1 MIDPISARARRDP
14 YGSKINRTHSRSRA
28 YIVPWASILLGS
40 LLPLIPIASA
50 VPLIPPIG
58 YLLLLSWRLVRPG
71 LLPVWAGFPL
81 GLFDDLFSG
90 QPFGSAILLWS
101 ASMIALEILETRF
114 PWRGFF
120 QDWLVTGVLA
130 AWYLVI
136 AALFS
141 GGKIGSTMMVVLLP
155 QLVLTIVLIPM
166 LARFVAG
173 LDRFRLARVRGL
185 D

>member
-1 MIDPISARARRDP
+1 MIDQLSTRARRDR
-14 YGSKINRTHSRSRA
+14 YGSKINRTHSPVRA
-28 YIVPWASILLGS
+28 YVVPWLSIMLGT
-40 LLPLIPIASA
+40 LVPQLFLASA
-50 VPLIPPIG
+50 VPFMPPLG
-58 YLLLLSWRLVRPG
+58 FLMLLSWRLVRPG

-90 QPFGSAILLWS
+90 QPFGSAIMLWS
-101 ASMIALEILETRF
+101 AAMIALEILETRF

-130 AWYLVI
+130 AAHLLL

-141 GGKIGSTMMVVLLP
+141 GGRIDQFTLLVLLP
-155 QLVLTIVLIPM
+155 QVIITVALIPV

-173 LDRFRLARVRGL
+173 LDRFRLARVWGIG
-185 D
+185 

>member
-1 MIDPISARARRDP
+1 MIDPISSRARHDR
-14 YGSKINRTHSRSRA
+14 YGSKINRTHSPIRA
-28 YIVPWASILLGS
+28 YVVPWASIMLGS
-40 LLPLIPIASA
+40 LVPQLALASA
-50 VPLIPPIG
+50 VPLMPPLG
-58 YLLLLSWRLVRPG
+58 FLLLISWRLVRPG

-90 QPFGSAILLWS
+90 QPMGSAIMLWS

-120 QDWLVTGVLA
+120 QDWAVTGALTVA
-130 AWYLVI
+130 YLLL

-141 GGKIGSTMMVVLLP
+141 GGRVDSVMLAVLMP
-155 QLVLTIVLIPM
+155 QIVITLALIPL

-173 LDRFRLARVRGL
+173 LDRFRLARVRGV